1 MIKRKDMRDKD
12 LVRDVKRRSKRIRK
26 EQRLI
31 REDIGEWAR
40 RRKKITPLTIQES
53 FGVSAIMGFA
63 YYSQLFRDAVINQNG
78 YVNTGNR
85 KLRQKETGVDHGYQP
100 KWPNEKKHYKPGVY
114 AREITVHGFDIKPV
128 PPAGSDAPDA

>member
-1 MIKRKDMRDKD
+1 MIKRKGMRDKD

-40 RRKKITPLTIQES
+40 KRKKITPLTIQEG
-53 FGVSAIMGFA
+53 FGVSAIMAFA
-63 YYSQLFRDAVINQNG
+63 YYSQLFRDAVIDKNG
-78 YVNTGNR
+78 YVNTGNG
-85 KLRQKETGVDHGYQP
+85 KLRQQSAGQDHGYQP
-100 KWPNEKKHYKPGVY
+100 KWPNEKKHYKPGVD
-114 AREITVHGFDIKPV
+114 AQEITVHGFDIKPV